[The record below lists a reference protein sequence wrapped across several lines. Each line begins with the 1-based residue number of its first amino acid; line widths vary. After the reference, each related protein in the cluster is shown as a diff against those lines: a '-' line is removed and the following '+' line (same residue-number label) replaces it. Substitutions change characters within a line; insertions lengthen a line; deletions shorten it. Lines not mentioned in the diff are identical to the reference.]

1 MPVTSSNLINSDAD
15 KYVKPLFKP
24 MDMGRVLSV
33 SREDAER
40 IARQTREWNAPG
52 RTILHVR
59 EVRGREGSERPHGV
73 YGAADAAAAGIFSAL
88 VTDAKINSLEILQ
101 EASAAIYAWRTPTF
115 PGRPMHPVV
124 AALVGIE
131 RGEHWA
137 FRLDFMASDQT
148 GDRQVRAFLYNF
160 ETDFPS
166 RELPPEYLP
175 RASLMV
181 QLVPFCLPIIAA
193 VNGKAGH

>member
-1 MPVTSSNLINSDAD
+1 MPVTSYELNNSGWD

-40 IARQTREWNAPG
+40 IARQTREWNTPG
-52 RTILHVR
+52 RSILHVR

-88 VTDAKINSLEILQ
+88 VTDAKINSLELLQ
-101 EASAAIYAWRTPTF
+101 EASAAIYGWRTATI
-115 PGRPMHPVV
+115 PGRPMHPIV

-137 FRLDFMASDQT
+137 FRLDCMVSDQT
-148 GDRQVRAFLYNF
+148 GDRQARAALYNF
-160 ETDFPS
+160 ETDYPA
-166 RELPPEYLP
+166 RELPAEYLT
-175 RASLMV
+175 RASVMV